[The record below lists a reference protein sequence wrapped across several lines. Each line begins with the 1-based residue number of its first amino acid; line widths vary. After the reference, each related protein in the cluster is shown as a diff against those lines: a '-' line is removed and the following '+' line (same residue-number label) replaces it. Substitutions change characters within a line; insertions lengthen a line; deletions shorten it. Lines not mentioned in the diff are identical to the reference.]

1 MIHSIARLQRPDIKN
16 GTWFSPPFSL
26 CTQYFLCLLHN
37 VISCITQGN
46 RWETDNSLRRGG
58 VVGSVPGYQRPDE
71 WALQEEWGGQ
81 NRTQNCG
88 TGSIMDS
95 RLMKRDILYPS
106 WGRETKK
113 GRSLLLRRNGQHR
126 LWTLGTRLRRRLPLV
141 LYFGIMYLVFQHQ
154 LYFHL

>member
-1 MIHSIARLQRPDIKN
+1 MIHSIARLQRPAIKN

-26 CTQYFLCLLHN
+26 STQYFLSLLHN

-46 RWETDNSLRRGG
+46 RWEIDNSRRGG
-58 VVGSVPGYQRPDE
+58 VVGPGYQRTDE
-71 WALQEEWGGQ
+71 WALQEERGGQ
-81 NRTQNCG
+81 NRAQDCG
-88 TGSIMDS
+88 IGSIMDS
-95 RLMKRDILYPS
+95 RLMKGDILCQS

-113 GRSLLLRRNGQHR
+113 DRSLLLRGNGQHR

-154 LYFHL
+154 LYVHL

>member
-1 MIHSIARLQRPDIKN
+1 MIHSIARLQRPAIKN

-26 CTQYFLCLLHN
+26 STQYFLSLLHN

-46 RWETDNSLRRGG
+46 RWEIDNSRRGG
-58 VVGSVPGYQRPDE
+58 VVGPGYQRTDE
-71 WALQEEWGGQ
+71 WALQEERGGQ
-81 NRTQNCG
+81 NRAQDCG
-88 TGSIMDS
+88 IGSIMDS
-95 RLMKRDILYPS
+95 RLMKGDILCQS

-113 GRSLLLRRNGQHR
+113 DRSLLLRGNGQHR

-141 LYFGIMYLVFQHQ
+141 LYFGIMHLVFQHQ